1 MLLVFNTFINSC
13 VVKTFMSR
21 NIFFG
26 LMTFIGFLYFGTANA
41 LPVNAAKLTEV
52 NVPGTTAMAAAPID
66 LAAAGYTEREFYAE
80 GTANRYRGAVMG
92 SLKTAE
98 VIDSKS
104 HYVSRVLVRSPK
116 PEKFNGTLVVEW
128 ANVTA
133 GQDVDFAFAESY
145 EYLLREGYAVAVVSA
160 QKNGVD
166 RLKSWSPAR
175 YGKLTVDADNTDPR
189 DGSVIDVCIDT
200 AHCVSDPLSWDIM
213 TQITQALKD
222 NAGEARPLPGL
233 TVKHTIALGES
244 QSAMRLTGYYNTIQP
259 LYNVFDGFV
268 FLDLAGQL
276 RADQKVPA
284 ISVNSEVTAEMF
296 PQTTTS
302 EFTRVWAMPGASHA
316 SIYGVKYVDDM
327 LVRDKSFPGKQGPM
341 SFTDIVNSQ
350 QCKQTPP
357 FSRVDSGLVLNAALD
372 SVNKWVATGK
382 AAAPSLQIVRDEKG
396 AVVRDA
402 QGNATGGVRLAQFV
416 APTALFSTNSP
427 GMACVLSGHHRDL
440 KASELKSRYG
450 NHDGY
455 VSLVRSTLR
464 QLRETGYVLPFDEV
478 AEVKAAESSDVAR

>member
-1 MLLVFNTFINSC
+1 MRK
-13 VVKTFMSR
+13 KT
-21 NIFFG
+21 
-26 LMTFIGFLYFGTANA
+26 
-41 LPVNAAKLTEV
+41 LPVLMALIGGLSSTLTHALDIKPAVLTEV
-52 NVPGTTAMAAAPID
+52 NVPGTTAMTAAPVD
-66 LAAAGYTEREFYAE
+66 LAAAGYTEREYYAE
-80 GTANRYRGAVMG
+80 GTANRYRGAVLDN
-92 SLKTAE
+92 LKTAE
-98 VIDSKS
+98 VIDNKW
-104 HYVSRVLVRSPK
+104 HYLSRVLVRTPK

-160 QKNGVD
+160 QRNGVE

-175 YGKLTVDADNTDPR
+175 YGKLTVDADNADPR

-213 TQITQALKD
+213 TQITKALKE
-222 NAGEARPLPGL
+222 NTGKTQPLPGL

-244 QSAMRLTGYYNTIQP
+244 QSAMRLTSYYNTIQP

-268 FLDLAGQL
+268 FLDIAGQL

-284 ISVNSEVTAEMF
+284 ISVNSEVTATRF
-296 PQTTTS
+296 PVRTTS
-302 EFTRVWAMPGASHA
+302 EYTRIWAMPGASHA

-327 LVRDKSFPGKQGPM
+327 LVRDNSFPGKQGPL

-350 QCKQTPP
+350 QCKLSPP
-357 FSRVDSGLVLNAALD
+357 FSRVDSGLVLNAALN
-372 SVNKWVATGK
+372 SVNQWVSTGK
-382 AAAPSLQIVRDEKG
+382 VAAPSMQIVRNEAG
-396 AVVRDA
+396 AIVRDA
-402 QGNATGGVRLAQFV
+402 QGNAQGGVRLAQFV

-427 GMACVLSGHHRDL
+427 GMACELSGHHRDL
-440 KASELKSRYG
+440 TANELKSRYG

-464 QLRETGYVLPFDEV
+464 QLRENGYILPFDEA
-478 AEVKAAESSDVAR
+478 AEVKAAELSNVAR